1 MLLLQKFWQD
11 LKNPTL
17 YVGKLY
23 PGICY
28 LENTVFSVHF
38 SIKLL
43 VSILCRDSV

>member
-11 LKNPTL
+11 LKNPTSC
-17 YVGKLY
+17 VGKLY
-23 PGICY
+23 PGTSY

-43 VSILCRDSV
+43 ASILCKDSV